1 MRDTER
7 GVRGAQPLL
16 YRRFPLSF
24 EGEGDTGG
32 EVDKQLKIALPK
44 GRLLT
49 ETAALLQKAG
59 WGLNGYH
66 EKARLYRLKSK
77 RFPNLLA
84 KVFHEKDIPIQVA
97 IGNYDLG
104 ICGLD
109 WIEELLIKYPNSALV
124 KVKNLEYA
132 EGALYMVVSR
142 SQGISTVEEVR
153 AKEGMV
159 RIATEYP
166 NLAESLA
173 LNLRLRRFSIF
184 PLWGGAEVYPP
195 ENAELALIPG
205 RAGERSF
212 DYDLMPITKVLS
224 FSAFLIANKGSWETK
239 ELSEVLASI
248 EDKLPVSKKQPLSA
262 EVAGVQQIVAQHS
275 SIPAGEDMVRLA
287 LPDGHQ
293 QPPTLRLLNKA
304 GIQIDDYP
312 SPGGNRRP
320 TSNLEGVVFKVIR
333 PQDMPLQVA
342 NGNFD
347 LAITGKDWLLD
358 HLYRFPSSPI
368 VELLDLRFGG
378 VKIVAVISQDLS
390 VSDIYSLR
398 RLSAERLVP
407 LRVASEYVNIADK
420 YARDNHLGMYR
431 VVPTWGASEAFLPED
446 ADLLIEN
453 TQTGRTLTRHKLRII
468 DTLFE
473 STACLIG
480 KANSV
485 SSSSKRQRIKSLT
498 ETLRMAVEDV

>member
-1 MRDTER
+1 
-7 GVRGAQPLL
+7 
-16 YRRFPLSF
+16 
-24 EGEGDTGG
+24 
-32 EVDKQLKIALPK
+32 
-44 GRLLT
+44 
-49 ETAALLQKAG
+49 LLQRAG
-59 WGLNGYH
+59 WGLSGYH
-66 EKARLYRLKSK
+66 ERTRLYRLKSR
-77 RFPNLLA
+77 RFPGLLA

-109 WIEELLIKYPNSALV
+109 WVEELLVKYPSSAVV
-124 KVKNLEYA
+124 KVKNLGYG
-132 EGALYMVVSR
+132 EGALYVVASR
-142 SQGISTVEEVR
+142 SEAVSTVEEIR
-153 AKEGMV
+153 AREGAV
-159 RIATEYP
+159 RIASEYP

-173 LNLRLRRFSIF
+173 LDLRLRRFSIF

-195 ENAELALIPG
+195 ESAELALVPG
-205 RAGERSF
+205 GKGERFF
-212 DYDLMPITKVLS
+212 DYELMSISEVLNY
-224 FSAFLIANKGSWETK
+224 SAFLIANKGSWETK
-239 ELSEVLASI
+239 EMSKVLASI
-248 EDKLPVSKKQPLSA
+248 DDELPVTKRQPS
-262 EVAGVQQIVAQHS
+262 VAGVAGAPEAVGQSA
-275 SIPAGEDMVRLA
+275 PAVEDAVRLA

-293 QPPTLRLLNKA
+293 QLPTLRLLNKA

-312 SPGGNRRP
+312 SPTGNRRP
-320 TSNLEGVVFKVIR
+320 TTNLGGVVVKVIR

-347 LAITGKDWLLD
+347 LAITGRDWLME
-358 HLYRFPSSPI
+358 HLYRFPSSP
-368 VELLDLRFGG
+368 VTELLDLKLGK
-378 VKIVAVISQDLS
+378 VKIVAVISRDLS

-407 LRVASEYVNIADK
+407 FRVASEYVNIADK

-453 TQTGRTLTRHKLRII
+453 TQTGRTLARHNLKII

-480 KANSV
+480 NADSV
-485 SSSSKRQRIKSLT
+485 FSSSQRARINSIT
-498 ETLRMAVEDV
+498 EALRKAVEDI

>member
-1 MRDTER
+1 
-7 GVRGAQPLL
+7 
-16 YRRFPLSF
+16 
-24 EGEGDTGG
+24 
-32 EVDKQLKIALPK
+32 
-44 GRLLT
+44 
-49 ETAALLQKAG
+49 LLQRAG
-59 WGLNGYH
+59 WGLSGYH
-66 EKARLYRLKSK
+66 ERTRLYRLKSR
-77 RFPNLLA
+77 RFPGLLA

-109 WIEELLIKYPNSALV
+109 WVEELLVKYPSSAVV
-124 KVKNLEYA
+124 KVKNLGYG
-132 EGALYMVVSR
+132 EGALYVVASR
-142 SQGISTVEEVR
+142 SEAVSTVEEVR
-153 AKEGMV
+153 AREGAV
-159 RIATEYP
+159 RIASEYP

-195 ENAELALIPG
+195 ESAELALVPG
-205 RAGERSF
+205 GKGERFF
-212 DYDLMPITKVLS
+212 DYELMSISEVLNY
-224 FSAFLIANKGSWETK
+224 SAFLIANKGSWETK
-239 ELSEVLASI
+239 EMSKVLASI
-248 EDKLPVSKKQPLSA
+248 DDELPVTKRQPS
-262 EVAGVQQIVAQHS
+262 VAGVAGAPEAVGQSA
-275 SIPAGEDMVRLA
+275 PAAEEAVLLA

-293 QPPTLRLLNKA
+293 QLPTLRLLNKA

-312 SPGGNRRP
+312 SPTGNRRP
-320 TSNLEGVVFKVIR
+320 TTNLDGVVIKVIR

-347 LAITGKDWLLD
+347 LAITGRDWLME
-358 HLYRFPSSPI
+358 HLYRFPSSP
-368 VELLDLRFGG
+368 VTELLDLKLGK
-378 VKIVAVISQDLS
+378 VKIVAVISRDLS

-407 LRVASEYVNIADK
+407 FRVASEYVNIADK

-453 TQTGRTLTRHKLRII
+453 TQTGRTLARHNLKII

-480 KANSV
+480 NADSV
-485 SSSSKRQRIKSLT
+485 FSSSQRARINSIT
-498 ETLRMAVEDV
+498 EALRKAVEDI

>member
-1 MRDTER
+1 M
-7 GVRGAQPLL
+7 
-16 YRRFPLSF
+16 
-24 EGEGDTGG
+24 
-32 EVDKQLKIALPK
+32 
-44 GRLLT
+44 
-49 ETAALLQKAG
+49 LQRAG
-59 WGLNGYH
+59 WGLSGYH
-66 EKARLYRLKSK
+66 ERTRLYRLKSQ
-77 RFPNLLA
+77 RFPNLSA

-109 WIEELLIKYPNSALV
+109 WVEELLVKYPSSAVV
-124 KVKNLEYA
+124 KVKNLGYG
-132 EGALYMVVSR
+132 EGTLYVVVSR
-142 SQGISTVEEVR
+142 SEGVSTVEEVR
-153 AKEGMV
+153 AREDMV
-159 RIATEYP
+159 RIASEYP

-195 ENAELALIPG
+195 ESAELALIPG
-205 RAGERSF
+205 GKGERFF
-212 DYDLMPITKVLS
+212 DYELMAISEVLNY
-224 FSAFLIANKGSWETK
+224 SAFLIANKGSWETK
-239 ELSEVLASI
+239 EMSKVLASI
-248 EDKLPVSKKQPLSA
+248 DDELPVTKRQPSVA
-262 EVAGVQQIVAQHS
+262 EVAGAPKAVGQSA
-275 SIPAGEDMVRLA
+275 PAAEDAVRLA

-293 QPPTLRLLNKA
+293 QLPTLRLLNKA

-312 SPGGNRRP
+312 SPTGNRRP
-320 TSNLEGVVFKVIR
+320 TTNLDGVVIKVIR

-347 LAITGKDWLLD
+347 LAITGRDWLME
-358 HLYRFPSSPI
+358 HLYRFPSSP
-368 VELLDLRFGG
+368 VTELLDLKLGK
-378 VKIVAVISQDLS
+378 VKIVAVISRDLS

-407 LRVASEYVNIADK
+407 FRVASEYVNIADK

-453 TQTGRTLTRHKLRII
+453 TQTGRTLARHNLKII

-480 KANSV
+480 NTGSV
-485 SSSSKRQRIKSLT
+485 FSSSQRARIKSIT